1 VQHQFEQTY
10 WARQGEWDMTEA
22 ALRGSSYYDLP
33 QPLRWLTANIG
44 VHHVHHASSRIPFY
58 RLSRVLKDYPELRE
72 TSRIGFVESLRTVCL
87 TLWDEQQKRLV
98 SFRAA
103 KAGAR

>member
-1 VQHQFEQTY
+1 
-10 WARQGEWDMTEA
+10 
-22 ALRGSSYYDLP
+22 
-33 QPLRWLTANIG
+33 
-44 VHHVHHASSRIPFY
+44 
-58 RLSRVLKDYPELRE
+58 VLKDYPELRE
-72 TSRIGFVESLRTVCL
+72 TSRIGLVESLRTVVL